1 MLKFD
6 DILKYLGD
14 FGPYQKKIYFLVCF
28 VGFTTAMHAFSQV
41 FLVAE
46 TDHWCYVPEL
56 AKYEANCTDK
66 HSFDTCLETV
76 KNFSIPLE
84 DSSGGCDDTPVYSN
98 CYRYDISD
106 IDFTPGKDITK
117 NTNTTIKCDH
127 GWIYDRSQYKST
139 VFQEFD
145 LVCDRYYLGALTSSM
160 YMVGRLLGAV
170 LFGAL
175 SDKIGRLP
183 TLLITLILVCGP
195 GVACAFSPNI
205 IAFSAFRLIIGAAAT
220 GAFLVAFVIGTELVG
235 PSKRVFAGLVIEF
248 YFSAGYMVFAGL
260 AYFIRHWWILQ
271 LVISAQFVILLL
283 IYWLMLPESPRWLL
297 STGRTERAQKVI
309 RKFEKGNHVVI
320 PESVYDE
327 MKANAKEDEKEA
339 ESQGRKEGFLDI
351 IKSPTLRKR
360 SLNLFFNWFTNSLV
374 YYGLSLNTSNLA
386 GDDYLNAF
394 ISAAV
399 EIPAYA
405 MGLYIVDTKLG
416 RRWSLC
422 GTMVVGGLA
431 CILTL
436 FAPSCEMEWI
446 GITLAMIGKFCI
458 TCSFGVIYIFSAEMY
473 PTPVRTSGVGVCS
486 MCARVGGI
494 LAPQILLLS
503 TLWEPLAVVVFGAC
517 SISAGLLILLL
528 PETRNIK
535 LPETIEEAELV
546 KRPTS
551 RKRTEVG
558 KMTGSEKVVGSSKE
572 RYLVQKTPEGK
583 DDLHNGLENST
594 IDVTDERAV
603 DAATQTSGL

>member
-14 FGPYQKKIYFLVCF
+14 FGPYQKKIYFLVCL
-28 VGFTTAMHAFSQV
+28 VGIGAAMHAFSQV

-56 AKYEANCTDK
+56 AKYETNCTGE
-66 HSFDTCLETV
+66 HVYDTCLETV

-84 DSSGGCDDTPVYSN
+84 DVTDGCDDTPVYSN
-98 CYRYDISD
+98 CYRYYIIYQYND
-106 IDFTPGKDITK
+106 
-117 NTNTTIKCDH
+117 KCDH
-127 GWIYDRSQYKST
+127 GWRYDRSQYKST

-183 TLLITLILVCGP
+183 TLLITLITLCGS

-205 IAFSAFRLIIGAAAT
+205 IAFSAFRLIIGAATT
-220 GAFLVAFVIGTELVG
+220 GSFLVAFVIVTELVG
-235 PSKRVFAGLVIEF
+235 PSKRVFAGMVTQF

-260 AYFIRHWWILQ
+260 AYFIRDWWILQ
-271 LVISAQFVILLL
+271 IVISAPYVILILM
-283 IYWLMLPESPRWLL
+283 YWILPESPRWLL
-297 STGRTERAQKVI
+297 STGRTERALKVI
-309 RKFEKGNHVVI
+309 RKFEKGNHVMI

-327 MKANAKEDEKEA
+327 MKANTKDDEKEA
-339 ESQGRKEGFLDI
+339 ENPERKEGFPDI
-351 IKSPTLRKR
+351 MKSPTLRKR
-360 SLNLFFNWFTNSLV
+360 SLNLFTNSLV

-399 EIPAYA
+399 EIPAHA
-405 MGLYIVDTKLG
+405 FGLYIVDTKLG

-422 GTMVVGGLA
+422 GTMIIGGLA

-551 RKRTEVG
+551 RKRTEMG

-572 RYLVQKTPEGK
+572 RYLVEKTPEGK
-583 DDLHNGLENST
+583 DDLHNGLENPT